1 MKVLIG
7 CEYSGVVRDEFIRQ
21 GHNAVSV
28 DIIDTDK
35 PGPHI
40 ISDILAVLDQDWD
53 LIIAFPPCTHLAGS
67 GARWFKDKQK
77 EQEEALSFVRKI
89 MEAPCDKICIENPV
103 GVISTKIRK
112 PDQIVQPWMFGDPYE
127 KRTCLWLKGLPKL
140 EATNTVQPE
149 ERHVTK
155 SGRSLPTWYNIPPSV
170 KDRGKIRSKTFLGLA
185 KAMAEQWG

>member
-140 EATNTVQPE
+140 EATNIVQPE
-149 ERHVTK
+149 ERHITK
-155 SGRSLPTWYNIPPSV
+155 SGRSLPTWYNIPPSM